1 MLFLQSPNNSN
12 LIFVITLAII
22 CTVSNEFSRRL
33 FKWQFRQFIYMCS
46 SVATAVL
53 FLTFLLFF
61 IFWFTLGV
69 KGIFLSI
76 LLSNGIVAIINIFM
90 NKHYLRG
97 IFSSNLARR
106 MFVFGYPQ
114 IMTSLGAICL
124 TYLSRPLLAVYY
136 DLETAGVYALAARL
150 AGLVQLA
157 YIGFTI
163 AWSPFA
169 YFQYENADAP
179 YKFARITTLL
189 LFLLVFSS
197 MLVSLFSNEIVM
209 LMGGHADYREAGKFL
224 SVLSFSPVLT
234 GLAWIAPLG
243 FNISKKTYH
252 SIWIYFLVVII
263 NIFLSIILIPKYGCW
278 GAVTSTL
285 FSQLCYLLI
294 AGYVAGLY
302 YPIPYKWNHI
312 WVISTSGIV
321 FAIVGY
327 FLKSFYEPIS
337 LALRLSLA
345 IVFLI
350 IIIGTKVV
358 TVDNIHGVVDMINS
372 KIFSKST

>member
-1 MLFLQSPNNSN
+1 
-12 LIFVITLAII
+12 
-22 CTVSNEFSRRL
+22 
-33 FKWQFRQFIYMCS
+33 
-46 SVATAVL
+46 
-53 FLTFLLFF
+53 
-61 IFWFTLGV
+61 
-69 KGIFLSI
+69 
-76 LLSNGIVAIINIFM
+76 
-90 NKHYLRG
+90 
-97 IFSSNLARR
+97 
-106 MFVFGYPQ
+106 
-114 IMTSLGAICL
+114 
-124 TYLSRPLLAVYY
+124 
-136 DLETAGVYALAARL
+136 
-150 AGLVQLA
+150 
-157 YIGFTI
+157 
-163 AWSPFA
+163 
-169 YFQYENADAP
+169 
-179 YKFARITTLL
+179 
-189 LFLLVFSS
+189 
-197 MLVSLFSNEIVM
+197 M